1 MHIEAFRDWCISKTG
16 VTEELPFGPSTLVF
30 KVMNKMFAL
39 CDIEHFES
47 FNAKCDPD
55 RALELRAVYSGI
67 RPGYHM
73 SKIHWNTIETNGS
86 VPNQLMF
93 DLLDHSY
100 DLVAKSLPKKDR
112 LLLEEMTNEIR

>member
-1 MHIEAFRDWCISKTG
+1 MHIQAIRDWCIAKPGDMGDFSIWSITIVFDIMKKM
-16 VTEELPFGPSTLVF
+16 LVH
-30 KVMNKMFAL
+30 

-112 LLLEEMTNEIR
+112 LLLEEMTNKIR